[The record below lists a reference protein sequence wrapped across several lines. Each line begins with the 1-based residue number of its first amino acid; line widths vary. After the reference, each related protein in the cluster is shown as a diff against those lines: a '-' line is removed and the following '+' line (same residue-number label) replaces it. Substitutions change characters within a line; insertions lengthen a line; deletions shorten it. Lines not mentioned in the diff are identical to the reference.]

1 MSYRRKRRQACFR
14 PSGHYSGGSLQ
25 HPRRRTLRAYTEFEY
40 AVLRL
45 VFGNSVQLVVV
56 VRIPVCGLDLEDVGL
71 DAVVDEAGEL
81 LVVVHIDI
89 HVWIGGT
96 PMGEIDDQR
105 LATGRI

>member
-1 MSYRRKRRQACFR
+1 
-14 PSGHYSGGSLQ
+14 
-25 HPRRRTLRAYTEFEY
+25 
-40 AVLRL
+40 
-45 VFGNSVQLVVV
+45 
-56 VRIPVCGLDLEDVGL
+56 L

-81 LVVVHIDI
+81 LVVAHIDI